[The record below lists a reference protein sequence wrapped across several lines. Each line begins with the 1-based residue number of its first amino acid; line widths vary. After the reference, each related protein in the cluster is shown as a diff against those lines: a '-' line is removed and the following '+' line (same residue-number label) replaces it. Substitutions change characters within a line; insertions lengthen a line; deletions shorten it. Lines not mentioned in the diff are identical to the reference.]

1 MNLTFR
7 TGISF
12 VRWEGISSS
21 FSSCTPLLL
30 TTSLTLLFIFKE
42 SDDRLGSGGEK
53 GVEAEKG
60 AEERENGGND
70 KPEEREGWEEG
81 VKLAAEVR
89 DGVAE
94 EEIGVAN
101 VVLGIDDDSVNWE
114 LEDVGGAR
122 GVGVGLADVLRPRNP
137 PLEVGVAGELRPGAP
152 PGVNLLR
159 CVEETGSGE

>member
-1 MNLTFR
+1 MKLTLR
-7 TGISF
+7 TGISC
-12 VRWEGISSS
+12 VRWEGIFSS

-42 SDDRLGSGGEK
+42 PDDRLGSGGEK
-53 GVEAEKG
+53 GIDAEKG

-94 EEIGVAN
+94 KEIGVAD
-101 VVLGIDDDSVNWE
+101 VVLGIDDDSANWE
-114 LEDVGGAR
+114 LEDVGGAG
-122 GVGVGLADVLRPRNP
+122 GVGVGVADVTRPRNP
-137 PLEVGVAGELRPGAP
+137 PLGAGVTGELRPSTP